1 MATLNLGNYSGLKGG
16 SVIGY
21 SAGVNDGDY
30 VVEKELTADEKAKN
44 YKVVATVSG
53 SGKDFSLDVRTVT
66 GATEFIDTGDR
77 NWTITVGGGQKVE
90 LGSGKDFVNATMTS
104 DDQTIN
110 TGDGK
115 DTVVVDAATT
125 AGQVNLGDG
134 ADSLVAQGG
143 TFSVAGGAGK
153 DSINVSALKSATG
166 TVTLTDFDATEDV
179 LVTGTTFTAT
189 ATSILGSD
197 GTINLG
203 TGTVKVNE
211 TNGYYVVNTDNNGVV
226 AWAADAGSN
235 IDLSSYTKSVTIVG
249 NDNESTSD
257 TLIGGSKSDTI
268 VAGSGDYA
276 YGGAGND
283 KIVLTGS
290 EAAYVGLATAG
301 GKDTVLSGTF
311 KAGTDVV
318 YLFENSISDGVTLS
332 KKNTNITVKQG
343 KGELTL
349 ANVVGTKT
357 DETVI
362 NIQDNSGTTYDV
374 DFVSG
379 TASISGVDSI
389 HSVYYSDSSNE
400 KNNKLDFSSV
410 DDSLVVDLGNTG
422 IFANTGNATYYGNF
436 ASVVGGTGDTIL
448 MGSASNKETLAA
460 GNGNT
465 TLWGGGKAADVLQG
479 NKTTDTSVTYFYT
492 TGDGKDTVTN
502 ASWGS
507 SDQNDVLY
515 FKDVTL
521 ASIKND
527 SGTATFTMAD
537 SADKLT
543 VKDVSANTV
552 VKFTNDGE
560 NIQQAKIGYTGKS
573 NTWTYEE
580 GVNMYLGG
588 KSNTLTVSED
598 ADIWLDGSKGTS
610 YENVSKVS
618 ASSSSGT
625 VVIAGNGSN
634 DEVLEAG
641 KGESSLWGGAGS
653 SNDTLK
659 GAAGGTT
666 TYYFGKGEGNDV
678 ITSTTSDDKVL
689 LYNVASSDIASID
702 TSTSGQMKFTLTDGA
717 TLTIKGMNSSSSV
730 SEFELSDGSKW
741 TYSYSNKSWTQ
752 H

>member
-21 SAGVNDGDY
+21 SKDADY
-30 VVEKELTADEKAKN
+30 VVEQKLTAEEIKAG
-44 YKVVATVSG
+44 YSVVATVNG
-53 SGKDFSLDVRTVT
+53 GGKDFSLDVTAVT

-77 NWTITVGGGQKVE
+77 NWTITVGGGQSAE
-90 LGSGKDFVNATMTS
+90 LGSGKDLVNATMTS
-104 DDQTIN
+104 DDQVIS

-115 DTVVVDAATT
+115 DTVVVASAS
-125 AGQVNLGDG
+125 AGLVNLGDG
-134 ADSLVAQGG
+134 ADSLVASSG

-153 DSINVSALKSATG
+153 DSIDVSSFASG
-166 TVTLTDFDATEDV
+166 TVTLTDFDATEDT
-179 LVTGTTFTAT
+179 LVTGGTL
-189 ATSILGSD
+189 SSLSSD
-197 GTINLG
+197 GKAVVG
-203 TGTVKVNE
+203 KGGVVQVNE
-211 TNGYYVVNTDNNGVV
+211 TNGYYVVNADKEGIV
-226 AWAADAGSN
+226 AWAADGGSN
-235 IDLSSYTKSVTIVG
+235 IDLSSYSKSVTIYG
-249 NDNESTSD
+249 DDNDSSD
-257 TLIGGSKSDTI
+257 TLIGGSKGDVL
-268 VAGSGDYA
+268 VAGSGDYV

-283 KIVLTGS
+283 TISLAGK

-301 GKDTVLSGTF
+301 GKDSVSGF
-311 KAGTDVV
+311 KTSTDVV
-318 YLFENSISDGVTLS
+318 YLFENNITDGITLS
-332 KKNTNITVKQG
+332 KKGTNLTAKQG
-343 KGELTL
+343 KGEVTL
-349 ANVVGTKT
+349 SGIATT

-379 TASISGVDSI
+379 TATVSSVDSI
-389 HSVYYSDSSNE
+389 HSVYYSDSSS
-400 KNNKLDFSSV
+400 KTNKLDFSKV

-422 IFANTGNATYYGNF
+422 IFTNTGNATYYGNF
-436 ASVVGGTGDTIL
+436 TSVVGGKEDTIL
-448 MGSASNKETLAA
+448 MGSSTNKETLKA
-460 GNGNT
+460 GAGNT

-479 NKTTDTSVTYFYT
+479 NNSTDTSVTYFYT
-492 TGDGKDTVTN
+492 TGDGKDTVES

-543 VKDVSANTV
+543 VKGVSNNTV

-560 NIQQAKIGYTGKS
+560 EIKQAKIGYSGKS

-580 GVNMYLGG
+580 GVSMYLGG
-588 KSNTLTVSED
+588 KSNTITVSED

-618 ASSSSGT
+618 ASSSTGT
-625 VVIAGNGSN
+625 VVIAGNGTVE
-634 DEVLEAG
+634 EVLEAG

-659 GAAGGTT
+659 GAAGGSTA
-666 TYYFGKGEGNDV
+666 YYFGKGEGNDV

-730 SEFELSDGSKW
+730 SEFELGDGSKW